1 MTPQQITRVQD
12 SFAHVEP
19 IADQAATLFYD
30 RLFEQNPELRTLFSG
45 DIDRQ
50 GAMLMQTLALAVKNL
65 NTPDRIMEPLRALG
79 RRHVGY
85 GVQEAHYPLVGAAL
99 LWTLEQGLGDAFDED
114 TREAWAAAYQLLS
127 GVMCQAAADAQA
139 A

>member
-1 MTPQQITRVQD
+1 MTPQQIARVQD

-30 RLFEQNPELRTLFSG
+30 RLFAQNPELRPLFSG
-45 DIDRQ
+45 DMERQ
-50 GAMLMQTLALAVKNL
+50 GVMLMQTLGLAVKHL
-65 NTPDRIMEPLRALG
+65 NDPEPIMEPLRALG

-85 GVQEAHYPLVGAAL
+85 GVKEAHYPLVGAAL

-114 TREAWAAAYQLLS
+114 TREAWAAAYELLA
-127 GVMCQAAADAQA
+127 GVMCQAAADAQVA
-139 A
+139 